1 MAEVLIVGATGG
13 REAALEQAIKLS
25 KHVTKVLVSKDLENG
40 LKHFKNKPFIV
51 IGPEQSL
58 VNGLADDLR
67 SQGYNVLVW
76 GLRLLNTRQ
85 VKLQQCS

>member
-25 KHVTKVLVSKDLENG
+25 KHVTKVVVSKDLENG
-40 LKHFKNKPFIV
+40 LKHFKSSKNKPFIV

-58 VNGLADDLR
+58 VNG
-67 SQGYNVLVW
+67 
-76 GLRLLNTRQ
+76 
-85 VKLQQCS
+85 